1 MKGHS
6 SSKNNSDP
14 QFYVGFLI
22 MTSKSVVMR
31 YLLVEYWW
39 RPGHNF
45 TTQHFPPSFEGEP
58 FLHVRTFQINGL

>member
-31 YLLVEYWW
+31 YLLVEY
-39 RPGHNF
+39 
-45 TTQHFPPSFEGEP
+45 
-58 FLHVRTFQINGL
+58 